1 MLVISSVSA
10 ESAIHYDALVR
21 ANGIR
26 ELACRVVARCVG
38 VARAGMSAF
47 AKATARQSSLSTTLR
62 AKTGGKGIRTPDLLI
77 ANETLYQLSYTPK
90 EAEHDITPRQNFSN
104 DSARLQF
111 FTALVKPKTNY
122 EIENLP
128 FHRGDHSPP
137 LFRANLGADRFA

>member
-1 MLVISSVSA
+1 MRSA
-10 ESAIHYDALVR
+10 PHRSNQILIPSLDLEFCL
-21 ANGIR
+21 R
-26 ELACRVVARCVG
+26 EIG
-38 VARAGMSAF
+38 
-47 AKATARQSSLSTTLR
+47 
-62 AKTGGKGIRTPDLLI
+62 GGKGIRTPDLLI
-77 ANETLYQLSYTPK
+77 ANETLYQLSYTPR

-137 LFRANLGADRFA
+137 LFRANLGADRFAFAGQASQSANSIPRDGFSR